1 MATTVNLVTVKV
13 FGEHADYPLAEISET
28 AFGAWARET
37 KVLLRGHA
45 ELARNRQILEDA
57 IAPEAKEALWATL
70 PNLADI
76 ERVYPDDTWAVTNSP
91 QRIIART
98 AWQMAWLDRVITACA
113 PGAIVRVLDRLAALT
128 FGDTGKK
135 SGWYSHDDVV
145 QYIAKIKRLENQLGD
160 AFTTAVSEKQKL
172 AVVEKALPDSLRTI
186 MKQSAPPAVDGVVQH
201 DTWQSALVRLGKAI
215 KAVDETRIVTKAL
228 RVPKKDGG
236 GGQQRDNRDV
246 KTAIRKRT
254 RQSTRER
261 KDARKKK
268 QANERSTSTANTE
281 KRKLD
286 GECFNCGKK
295 GHKSEDCWFKAADTA
310 GGTSAKG
317 GGRGG
322 QKKGGGRGNT
332 NSRSGGRGGGRG
344 GQKRTTNFINNATE
358 KKSNENPPA
367 EGSTSQ

>member
-1 MATTVNLVTVKV
+1 M
-13 FGEHADYPLAEISET
+13 S
-28 AFGAWARET
+28 
-37 KVLLRGHA
+37 
-45 ELARNRQILEDA
+45 
-57 IAPEAKEALWATL
+57 
-70 PNLADI
+70 
-76 ERVYPDDTWAVTNSP
+76 
-91 QRIIART
+91 
-98 AWQMAWLDRVITACA
+98 WLDRVITACA

-172 AVVEKALPDSLRTI
+172 AVVEKALPESLRTI

-215 KAVDETRIVTKAL
+215 KAVDETRIVAKAL

-236 GGQQRDNRDV
+236 GGQQQHKDDA
-246 KTAIRKRT
+246 KTTTRKRG

-261 KDARKKK
+261 KDGKKKK
-268 QANERSTSTANTE
+268 QGNSQQGSANTE
-281 KRKLD
+281 KKKFE

-344 GQKRTTNFINNATE
+344 GQKRTTNSTDKAAE
-358 KKSNENPPA
+358 RKSNENAPA

>member
-13 FGEHADYPLAEISET
+13 FGEHKDYPLAEISET

-45 ELARNRQILEDA
+45 ELARSRQILEDA

-76 ERVYPDDTWAVTNSP
+76 ERAYPDDTWAVTNSP

-98 AWQMAWLDRVITACA
+98 AWQMSWLDRVITACA

-135 SGWYSHDDVV
+135 SGWYSHDDVI

-160 AFTTAVSEKQKL
+160 AFTTAVSQKQKL
-172 AVVEKALPDSLRTI
+172 AVVEKALPESLRTI
-186 MKQSAPPAVDGVVQH
+186 MKQSAPPAVDGIVIH

-215 KAVDETRIVTKAL
+215 KAVDETRLVAKAL

-236 GGQQRDNRDV
+236 GGQQNDRNDTN
-246 KTAIRKRT
+246 TTTRKRG
-254 RQSTRER
+254 RQPTRER
-261 KDARKKK
+261 QEGKKKK
-268 QANERSTSTANTE
+268 QGNNRQSSANTE
-281 KRKLD
+281 KKKFE

-295 GHKSEDCWFKAADTA
+295 GHKSEDCWFKAADNA
-310 GGTSAKG
+310 GGASTKG

-322 QKKGGGRGNT
+322 QKKGGGRGGGKGGK
-332 NSRSGGRGGGRG
+332 SGGRGGGRG
-344 GQKRTTNFINNATE
+344 GQKRTTDNATE
-358 KKSNENPPA
+358 KKSNENAPA